1 MTGDRE
7 ATARF
12 VEDFKTRHATGEV
25 LDGLS
30 AIRPLKILVI
40 GEAIVDEYSYCAPI
54 GKAPKDPIISTK
66 HIRLERHAGGVLACA
81 NHVAGFCDEV
91 HLVTCLGGDDS
102 HEAFIRERL
111 KPNVAPRFFV
121 RDAAPTITKRRYVTE
136 GALLKMFEVA
146 VMDDSPLPRGLEDRI
161 IDHLD
166 RTLRAYDVVVAA
178 DYGHG
183 LLGPRTVGLLAERG
197 RFLAVNT
204 QANPGNVGF
213 NVVTKYPRA
222 GYVCLDEQEARLAMR
237 DRWSP
242 APELVI
248 AVRRLLK
255 AQAVSV
261 TQGAH
266 GVLVSG
272 PDEVQ
277 RQIPALSAAVVDKM
291 GAGDAYFAITAP
303 CVAAGV
309 PMEVVGLLG
318 SAAAALAVGFVG
330 NRSFVERASVGS
342 FVRAL
347 LA

>member
-1 MTGDRE
+1 VTGDPE
-7 ATARF
+7 AIPRF
-12 VEDFKTRHATGEV
+12 VEGFRTRHATGAV
-25 LDGLS
+25 LEGLS

-40 GEAIVDEYSYCAPI
+40 GEAIVDEYSYCTPI
-54 GKAPKDPIISTK
+54 GKAPKDPIISAK

-91 HLVTCLGGDDS
+91 HVLTCLGGDDS

-111 KPNVAPRFFV
+111 RPNIAPRFFV
-121 RDAAPTITKRRYVTE
+121 REAAPVITKRRYVTD
-136 GALLKMFEVA
+136 GTLLKMFEVV
-146 VMDDSPLPRGLEDRI
+146 VMDDSPLPRDLEEQML
-161 IDHLD
+161 DHLD
-166 RTLRAYDVVVAA
+166 RTLAAYDVVIAA

-183 LLGPRTVGLLAERG
+183 LLGTRTVNLLADRA

-222 GYVCLDEQEARLAMR
+222 GYLCLDEQEVRLALR

-242 APELVI
+242 VPELVTAI
-248 AVRRLLK
+248 RGLLK
-255 AQAVSV
+255 SSAVSV
-261 TQGAH
+261 TRAAQ

-272 PDEVQ
+272 REEIQ
-277 RQIPALSAAVVDKM
+277 REIPALSAAVVDRM
-291 GAGDAYFAITAP
+291 GAGDAYFAVTAP
-303 CVAAGV
+303 CVAAGI

-330 NRSFVERASVGS
+330 NRSFVDRASVES